1 MSVSLFFP
9 ISLISGEIPSL
20 HTPPLPCGAL
30 LRGLPLFS
38 TRGGPRFPLLP
49 KVKSYCGTWE
59 VGGAGVPRGMNGGD
73 LDLQLGAGSGCPG
86 GWPVQG
92 HVEVTM
98 SCVCYAEVSR
108 TGLPTP
114 VTPAYFLA
122 MMVLVVMVVVGRVQ
136 NSSHKKSRKQPGK
149 S

>member
-1 MSVSLFFP
+1 
-9 ISLISGEIPSL
+9 
-20 HTPPLPCGAL
+20 
-30 LRGLPLFS
+30 
-38 TRGGPRFPLLP
+38 
-49 KVKSYCGTWE
+49 
-59 VGGAGVPRGMNGGD
+59 MNGGD

-108 TGLPTP
+108 TGLP

-122 MMVLVVMVVVGRVQ
+122 MMVLVVMVVAGRVQ
-136 NSSHKKSRKQPGK
+136 NSSHKKSPGK